1 MSDRGPGA
9 TVRDGWIAR
18 RFVAV
23 LTSGCVGVRKGRGSV
38 VMEVRK
44 VVGMVGHGSCRVGGG
59 CRRVGRSVRRSQFF
73 SMSGAFPFGV
83 VGVLAVVVSGVLA
96 VGVLA
101 QGADDCYVG
110 LVVEPGWVVFLSGYR
125 RGVPGGRFG
134 FWKSVVLHVGAATR
148 ASGHVGQWGGV
159 HVCGFSPVWWG
170 MADRRGRWVPHDDA
184 TCHRRWGLGCLHGRG
199 GLCSSGSD
207 QRSCG

>member
-110 LVVEPGWVVFLSGYR
+110 LVVEPGGSCSY
-125 RGVPGGRFG
+125 PGTDVEFR
-134 FWKSVVLHVGAATR
+134 V
-148 ASGHVGQWGGV
+148 
-159 HVCGFSPVWWG
+159 
-170 MADRRGRWVPHDDA
+170 DD
-184 TCHRRWGLGCLHGRG
+184 
-199 GLCSSGSD
+199 SGSGSLLFFTSGQRLELRATSVNGVEYTFVASRQSGGGWLIEEVGGSPTTTPPATDGGDSGAYTDVEGSVHQAAD